1 MYFFSDQLINHA
13 RAIYKNL
20 KITGYES
27 GDAFFATFGPGNMIY
42 FLDKPYERFS
52 DYEAL
57 LSLLQQD
64 DPIKYEAIHKG
75 TPFYYLS
82 WTAFDLRN
90 YEKALFYIDA
100 AISEDIRIAP
110 KDWLDKP
117 GAAFLTLKK
126 PEIQVARRNI
136 ENTRELLQKELNR
149 FNSISNQSPFDIE
162 SFVNRFVRVLVLE
175 QDVTRRTIVSAFYVF
190 LLEFYD
196 RYSEL
201 LLRSNRGG
209 SIQPFIIHL
218 FKGGLVFES
227 LLKHLYP
234 TMDNG
239 KPPKT
244 LSDIFKTTSFQN
256 DFNVTVQTSS
266 DTLQDIIN
274 GIQGNSMESAFTT
287 TSKLRNTTGHNLV
300 WDDIFNNPY
309 HYEAL
314 FIQEMNA
321 MLYIISVKFP

>member
-1 MYFFSDQLINHA
+1 MYFFSDRLINHA
-13 RAIYKNL
+13 RTVFENL
-20 KITGYES
+20 IITGPES
-27 GDAFFATFGPGNMIY
+27 GDAFFETFGPGNMIY

-52 DYEAL
+52 DYEEL
-57 LSLLQQD
+57 LSILQQD
-64 DPIKYEAIHKG
+64 NPGKFESIHKG
-75 TPFYYLS
+75 TPFYFLS
-82 WTAFDLRN
+82 WTAFDLGN

-110 KDWLDKP
+110 NDWLDKP
-117 GAAFLTLKK
+117 GSAFLTLKT
-126 PEIQVARRNI
+126 PDIQVARRTI
-136 ENTRELLQKELNR
+136 ENTHKLLQQELNR
-149 FNSISNQSPFDIE
+149 FNAISKLPPFDVE

-201 LLRSNRGG
+201 LLRSTRGG

-234 TMDNG
+234 TMDDG
-239 KPPKT
+239 TPCRT
-244 LSDIFKTTSFQN
+244 LGNIFKTTSFQN
-256 DFNVTVQTSS
+256 DFNITVQTSS
-266 DTLQDIIN
+266 NSLQDIVN
-274 GIQGNSMESAFTT
+274 GIQGDSIESAFTT

-300 WDDIFNNPY
+300 WDDIFNNPN
-309 HYEAL
+309 HFKAL